1 MVLMVYAATCTELP
15 TNSILLNLFLDTR
28 VCYLLLLVNY
38 LLLLVALNDD
48 ELTAVTLLGSIRNL
62 HVNS

>member
-1 MVLMVYAATCTELP
+1 MVLMISAAACIELP
-15 TNSILLNLFLDTR
+15 TNLSLLTPLTPVF
-28 VCYLLLLVNY
+28 CYLLLFVNY

-48 ELTAVTLLGSIRNL
+48 ELTAVVLLGSIRNL